1 MAEKILTDGTVGWV
15 GGMDT
20 SRQPNDIGES
30 QYSKATNVII
40 PSSLGGI
47 KSRFGI
53 HCAELSFV
61 DKVEQNIYS
70 KGNVQG
76 EGWFSVD
83 TRIYLIVVVDGYIF
97 KFRQT
102 ASNSFNAELININDR
117 NQATRTNAWVITIP
131 NGCIVNN
138 GFDLPVY
145 VTEDS
150 ARRTDPLVGEI
161 GIGQM
166 GVYVQHRLFVVD
178 QSGRRILAS
187 DYNQPIM
194 FTREFT
200 NIFGF
205 MNPDED
211 ELITAIGKQKS
222 IIGTVEGGNLIWS
235 SNRDIYSA
243 DVRGSRTDWA
253 NLGTKVGKTSETVPG
268 YSAASSTSFE
278 SFNTNMYFRTK
289 QYGIADLRQSEYQ
302 FTGLDAPGN
311 QSIEA
316 TYFLDRDTDWM
327 LSKCY
332 TRACNKRLYTTVA
345 PERNDHG
352 YIFWNGILSFHPAAS
367 YSNTGNI
374 PRRFESVFTG
384 VRPWCL
390 TVVTG
395 ENIKDRMYI
404 HSFDADGIN
413 RLYFLNEESDHDID
427 GNGKTVEIEGF
438 IETRAYNHQNPLL
451 LKAPNRR
458 FYRMNSMS
466 RSVSMNVFSRPESHG
481 EWTEMYSNTHL
492 VGRVSIENHML
503 VPTNH
508 KPQTRPFVNMSSEKF
523 PNCYPGTKFLSVQYR
538 LEFKGP
544 LYLDS
549 LIVAATV
556 DGYDATVTAQETNTI
571 YLTYS
576 FRPDFGY
583 QINPHI

>member
-20 SRQPNDIGES
+20 SRQPADIAEA

-47 KSRFGI
+47 KNRFGI
-53 HCAELSFV
+53 HCCALSFESK
-61 DKVEQNIYS
+61 DDRAIYE

-76 EGWFSVD
+76 EGWFCVD
-83 TRIYLIVVVDGYIF
+83 TRFYLIVVVDGYVIRF
-97 KFRQT
+97 AQT
-102 ASNSFNAELININDR
+102 AANSFFGTIVNLNDR
-117 NQATRTNAWVITIP
+117 NQTSRTNAWVITLP
-131 NGCIVNN
+131 HGCLVNN
-138 GFDLPVY
+138 GFDLPIY
-145 VTEDS
+145 VTENG
-150 ARRTDPLVGEI
+150 ARRTDPSKDEA

-187 DYNQPIM
+187 DYNNPIS
-194 FTREFT
+194 FTREDT

-243 DVRGSRTDWA
+243 DVRGSRTEWA
-253 NLGTKVGKTSETVPG
+253 NLGSRVGKTTETVPG
-268 YSAASSTSFE
+268 YSAASSNSFE

-289 QYGIADLRQSEYQ
+289 QFGISDLRQSEYQ
-302 FTGLDAPGN
+302 FTGQDSPAS

-316 TYFLDRDTDWM
+316 SYYLDQDTPWM

-345 PERNDHG
+345 PERNANG
-352 YIFWNGILSFHPAAS
+352 YVYWNGILSFHPAAT
-367 YSNTGNI
+367 YSNVGGI

-384 VRPWCL
+384 IRPWCL
-390 TVVTG
+390 TTVIV
-395 ENIKDRMYI
+395 ENMKDRMFM
-404 HSFDADGIN
+404 HSFDKDGVT
-413 RLYFLNEESDHDID
+413 RMYFLNEESDHDVDRD
-427 GNGKTVEIEGF
+427 GQVVEIEGF
-438 IETRAYNHQNPLL
+438 IETKAYTHQNPLL

-458 FYRMNSMS
+458 FYRLNSLK
-466 RSVSMNVFSRPESHG
+466 RSVEMNVLSRPESHG
-481 EWTEMYSNTHL
+481 EWVQMYHNKHL
-492 VGRVSIENHML
+492 VGRVSIENHMFT
-503 VPTNH
+503 PTNH
-508 KPQTRPFVNMSSEKF
+508 KSQTRPFVNMSSEKF
-523 PNCYPGTKFLSVQYR
+523 SSCYPGTKFLSIQYR
-538 LEFKGP
+538 VEFKGP
-544 LYLDS
+544 LYLDA
-549 LIVAATV
+549 IIIAATV
-556 DGYDATVTAQETNTI
+556 DGYDASVSPEETQTI

-576 FRPDFGY
+576 YRPDFGY
-583 QINPHI
+583 EINPHL

>member
-20 SRQPNDIGES
+20 SRQPTDIGEV

-53 HCAELSFV
+53 HCAELTFR
-61 DKVEQNIYS
+61 DKNEQTIYS
-70 KGNVQG
+70 KGNIQG
-76 EGWFSVD
+76 EGWFAID
-83 TRIYLIVVVDGYIF
+83 TRIYLIAVVDGYIF
-97 KFRQT
+97 RFRQT

-117 NQATRTNAWVITIP
+117 NQTSRTNAWVITVP
-131 NGCIVNN
+131 GGCIVNN
-138 GFDLPVY
+138 GFDLPIY
-145 VTEDS
+145 ITETNS
-150 ARRTDPLVGEI
+150 RRTDPLKGEI

-187 DYNQPIM
+187 DYNQPLM

-211 ELITAIGKQKS
+211 EVITAIGKQKS

-235 SNRDIYSA
+235 SNKDIYSA

-253 NLGTKVGKTSETVPG
+253 NLGSSVGKTTETVPG
-268 YSAASSTSFE
+268 FSAASSTSFE

-289 QYGIADLRQSEYQ
+289 QFGIADLRQSEFQ
-302 FTGLDAPGN
+302 FTGQDAPGN

-316 TYFLDRDTDWM
+316 SYYLDRDTDWM

-345 PERNDHG
+345 PERNEHG
-352 YIFWNGILSFHPAAS
+352 YIYWNGILSMHPAS
-367 YSNTGNI
+367 RYSNQGDI

-390 TVVTG
+390 TTVAV
-395 ENIKDRMYI
+395 ENTKDKMYI
-404 HSFDADGIN
+404 HSFDGDGMN
-413 RLYFLNEESDHDID
+413 RLYLLNEDSDFDVD
-427 GNGKTVEIEGF
+427 RDGKTVEIQGY
-438 IETRAYNHQNPLL
+438 IETRAYTHQNPLL
-451 LKAPNRR
+451 FKAPNRR
-458 FYRMNSMS
+458 FYRLNSLS
-466 RSVSMNVFSRPESHG
+466 RSVDICVFSRPESHG
-481 EWTEMYSNTHL
+481 EWVPMYGNKHL
-492 VGRVSIENHML
+492 VGRVNIENHTFS
-503 VPTNH
+503 PSNH
-508 KPQTRPFVNMSSEKF
+508 KPQTRAFVNMGEEKF
-523 PNCYPGTKFLSVQYR
+523 SECYKGRKFLSIQYR
-538 LEFKGP
+538 VEFTGP
-544 LYLDS
+544 IYLDS
-549 LIVAATV
+549 LIVAATI
-556 DGYDATVTAQETNTI
+556 DGYDATVTPTESQTI

-576 FRPDFGY
+576 FRPDFNY
-583 QINPHI
+583 QINPHL